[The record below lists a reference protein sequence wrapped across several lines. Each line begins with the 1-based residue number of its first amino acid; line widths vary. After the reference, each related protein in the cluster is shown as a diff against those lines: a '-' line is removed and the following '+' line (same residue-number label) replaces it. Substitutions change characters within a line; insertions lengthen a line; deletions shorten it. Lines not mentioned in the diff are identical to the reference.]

1 MDQYVILAQIL
12 LKMDKN
18 LKKTRRDLVPELVTE
33 DEFWRNY
40 FYQVELFRSE
50 LGLQNSL
57 GQEFTHDQIVSKLK
71 EVGVQQ
77 EEKLQTT
84 QASSPDKSGSAEKQE
99 GKEIEM
105 QSITEEKSGEEKP
118 KTDLVDEDEL
128 EI

>member
-1 MDQYVILAQIL
+1 MILAQIL

-84 QASSPDKSGSAEKQE
+84 QASSPDKSGSAEK
-99 GKEIEM
+99 
-105 QSITEEKSGEEKP
+105 
-118 KTDLVDEDEL
+118 
-128 EI
+128 

>member
-1 MDQYVILAQIL
+1 
-12 LKMDKN
+12 MDKN

-57 GQEFTHDQIVSKLK
+57 GPEFTHDQIVSKLK
-71 EVGVQQ
+71 EVGVQE

-84 QASSPDKSGSAEKQE
+84 QASISNEKSSPEKKE
-99 GKEIEM
+99 GAAEIEM
-105 QSITEEKSGEEKP
+105 QSITEEKKSGEEEKA
-118 KTDLVDEDEL
+118 KADLVNEDEL